1 MNQIDYE
8 NDKYQLLN
16 KIFKQKKYIINQS
29 YIVNG
34 NTFYIDFSIGEKYF
48 GIIHDYNYHGNC
60 YKISFYKDIKD
71 TYLYKFS
78 DYFYRFF
85 NIYHKWFFIEDYQY
99 E

>member
-1 MNQIDYE
+1 MFLPKE
-8 NDKYQLLN
+8 
-16 KIFKQKKYIINQS
+16 IINIIIQYDGRIKYS
-29 YIVNG
+29 KWNA
-34 NTFYIDFSIGEKYF
+34 FYIDFSIGEKYF